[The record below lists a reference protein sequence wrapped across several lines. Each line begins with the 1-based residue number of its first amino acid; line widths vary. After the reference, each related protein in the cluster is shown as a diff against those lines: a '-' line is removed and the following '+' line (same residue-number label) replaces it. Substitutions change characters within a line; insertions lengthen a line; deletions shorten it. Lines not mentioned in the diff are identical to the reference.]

1 MTESTRTHTV
11 LKIWCFILG
20 LALLVTGAFFTVG
33 GVKLAT
39 LGGSWYFVISGV
51 ITLASAIFIFKK
63 KALGVWLFSLVF
75 VGTIIWS
82 LLDAGW
88 EFWPLFSRLMFPAG
102 LFAALMFT
110 LPAIRRYQFQ
120 PSASL
125 PAFGLGALT
134 VLGMLI
140 GLYQMFQPH
149 PTVAASG
156 QALPLVPVQADM
168 KQSNWQNELPL
179 L

>member
-51 ITLASAIFIFKK
+51 ITLVSAIFIFKK

-120 PSASL
+120 SSATL

-156 QALPLVPVQADM
+156 QALPLVPVQADQQ
-168 KQSNWQNELPL
+168 QSNWQHYG
-179 L
+179 

>member
-1 MTESTRTHTV
+1 MSESSSSHTI

-20 LALLVTGAFFTVG
+20 LVLLLTGLFFTVG

-39 LGGSWYFVISGV
+39 LGGSWYFVISGAL
-51 ITLASAIFIFKK
+51 TLIAALFIFKK
-63 KALGVWLFSLVF
+63 KALGAWLFTLVF
-75 VGTIIWS
+75 AGTIVWS
-82 LLDAGW
+82 LFDAGL

-120 PSASL
+120 PSADL
-125 PAFGLGALT
+125 PAYGLGILT
-134 VLGMLI
+134 VIGMVI

-149 PTVAASG
+149 PTVTASG
-156 QALPLVPVQADM
+156 QALPLIPVKTDM
-168 KQSNWQNELPL
+168 KQTNWQHNR
-179 L
+179 